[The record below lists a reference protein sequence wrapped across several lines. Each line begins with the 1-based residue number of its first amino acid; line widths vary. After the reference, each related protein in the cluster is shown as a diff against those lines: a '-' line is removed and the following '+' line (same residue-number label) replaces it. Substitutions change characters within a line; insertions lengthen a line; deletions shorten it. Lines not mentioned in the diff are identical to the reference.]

1 MGYTGVGMRKYL
13 NRKDVGKS
21 GVREGLI
28 GRVTA
33 WQRPEET
40 GNALTR
46 H

>member
-13 NRKDVGKS
+13 NCKDEGKS
-21 GVREGLI
+21 RVRESLT
-28 GRVTA
+28 GRVTV

-40 GNALTR
+40 EGM